1 MSAVPAPILASTDFQ
16 RFQVPSPYYVDPMDT
31 TDPFPA
37 IIWAALNCEV
47 GRATLQEKS
56 WSGGRYGCACAL
68 KDELAE
74 LQHYSL
80 GQVQHL
86 VQLALKKKILGYQ
99 GGALAPF
106 VFSNEAKK
114 IAKSKTAQSE
124 LSEQSDESYPET
136 PPRQL
141 KSRAHTPPTPPRPPL
156 PSPDDAPKF
165 DQLLANRLG
174 MYVRQPTCGN
184 GEMSYGCSALG
195 PRGADGSCAAAAA
208 AALDDEE
215 EPELPLKPCLKSVD
229 FEEEGV
235 KVDVKTTFITLRG
248 PEETSRRVKT
258 APDEIFFASD
268 RSAALEACN
277 QFQKQ
282 TTCPA

>member
-1 MSAVPAPILASTDFQ
+1 M
-16 RFQVPSPYYVDPMDT
+16 
-31 TDPFPA
+31 
-37 IIWAALNCEV
+37 
-47 GRATLQEKS
+47 
-56 WSGGRYGCACAL
+56 
-68 KDELAE
+68 
-74 LQHYSL
+74 
-80 GQVQHL
+80 
-86 VQLALKKKILGYQ
+86 
-99 GGALAPF
+99 APF

-114 IAKSKTAQSE
+114 IAKSKTAQSA
-124 LSEQSDESYPET
+124 LSEQSDES
-136 PPRQL
+136 
-141 KSRAHTPPTPPRPPL
+141 TPPRPPL
-156 PSPDDAPKF
+156 ISPDDAPKF

-184 GEMSYGCSALG
+184 GGMSYGCSALG

-268 RSAALEACN
+268 RSAALEASGILLEGMPRVYTVQILAVMVAILN
-277 QFQKQ
+277 HSTKK
-282 TTCPA
+282 